1 MMDFSTLTKDV
12 SSVIRD
18 VPDFPKPGIMFKDIT
33 PVLQSPKLLSEVSYF
48 FVHQNMGLNATKIVS
63 IESRGFIFG
72 SILANELHAG
82 FVPVRKKGKLPADVI
97 SVSYDLEYG
106 QSVLEI
112 HKDSI
117 KPGDRVIIHDDV
129 LATGGTVDATIQLV
143 EKLGGIVVN
152 VCFLIELS
160 FLNGRERLKNYQIDS
175 LVKY

>member
-1 MMDFSTLTKDV
+1 MDFSTLTKDV
-12 SSVIRD
+12 ASVIRD
-18 VPDFPKPGIMFKDIT
+18 VPDFPKAGIMFKDIT

-48 FVHQNMGLNATKIVS
+48 FVHQNMGLNANKIVS

-72 SILANELHAG
+72 SILAYELHAG

-106 QSVLEI
+106 QSILEI
-112 HKDSI
+112 HKDSL

-160 FLNGRERLKNYQIDS
+160 FLAGRERLKNYHIDS